1 MADLTDNELR
11 AVAYFSIGVSSE
23 GKDASYRLA
32 FAGNTVRDAAGN
44 VNLQPVG
51 NSGYTIG
58 TLQTDFGAHPA
69 DARQLVA
76 AYQGWANEN
85 HPEWVLTDEQQAKM
99 SADLGRD
106 GNHVRDAN
114 FDAHLKQYQKKKDIP
129 ASLMPAGGPDIDQT
143 FKSHLNEYLATDTGK
158 TFVHERDVTQVNK
171 LMDRVAEPLKDTDL
185 YQKASTEDKA
195 RIFAVVAKAYNQ
207 GDAYGDKLITGI
219 QDGKITS
226 LDGLK
231 SKVGEFPDY
240 FHSGRDEALKGADTF
255 NAMKNASAD
264 GPLKGAWDA
273 VLADPLV
280 NPTTLAKDTAH
291 PDLAAQYGT
300 VKGIF
305 IDPVQGRGLVQ
316 DMDKGASHSHGDPA
330 SKRSR
335 GYYAQGKDLVQWDMD
350 GHGRSYIDGKWSEV
364 SRSDLSLQRNKD
376 HSRDLKITQ
385 DGHTRDLLHV
395 VGQGAQKQGEP
406 KQEAP
411 KQGDHAALRQGTHGS
426 DVEQLQTKLAALG
439 YLNNTVTPDGK
450 FGSTTK
456 AAVEAFQQDRKLDVD
471 GVAGNDTLKVLA
483 DQVRAKT
490 ETATAAQLPGRLDH
504 PDHPDHAM
512 FQQARDQVYVI
523 DRRLGRTPDLQSDQ
537 IASALVV
544 QARSDGLQ
552 RIDQVALSE
561 DGSRMWAVQTPPGQ
575 RDHLADLRTNVPT
588 AAANTSMEQSGGQWP
603 QAMERFEAA
612 QQQQATER
620 ALAQN
625 QNQQQAA
632 PGLGR

>member
-1 MADLTDNELR
+1 
-11 AVAYFSIGVSSE
+11 
-23 GKDASYRLA
+23 
-32 FAGNTVRDAAGN
+32 
-44 VNLQPVG
+44 
-51 NSGYTIG
+51 
-58 TLQTDFGAHPA
+58 
-69 DARQLVA
+69 
-76 AYQGWANEN
+76 
-85 HPEWVLTDEQQAKM
+85 
-99 SADLGRD
+99 
-106 GNHVRDAN
+106 
-114 FDAHLKQYQKKKDIP
+114 
-129 ASLMPAGGPDIDQT
+129 
-143 FKSHLNEYLATDTGK
+143 
-158 TFVHERDVTQVNK
+158 
-171 LMDRVAEPLKDTDL
+171 
-185 YQKASTEDKA
+185 
-195 RIFAVVAKAYNQ
+195 
-207 GDAYGDKLITGI
+207 
-219 QDGKITS
+219 
-226 LDGLK
+226 
-231 SKVGEFPDY
+231 
-240 FHSGRDEALKGADTF
+240 
-255 NAMKNASAD
+255 
-264 GPLKGAWDA
+264 
-273 VLADPLV
+273 
-280 NPTTLAKDTAH
+280 
-291 PDLAAQYGT
+291 
-300 VKGIF
+300 
-305 IDPVQGRGLVQ
+305 
-316 DMDKGASHSHGDPA
+316 MDKGASHSHGDPA

-350 GHGRSYIDGKWSEV
+350 GHGRSYIDGKWSEL

-406 KQEAP
+406 KQDAP
-411 KQGDHAALRQGTHGS
+411 KPGDHAVLRQGAHGS

-439 YLNNTVTPDGK
+439 YLDNTVTPDGK

-471 GVAGNDTLKVLA
+471 GVAGNDTLRVLA

-490 ETATAAQLPGRLDH
+490 ETATAAHVPGRLDD

-512 FQQARDQVYVI
+512 FQQARDQVHVI
-523 DRRLGRTPDLQSDQ
+523 DRQLGRTPDLQSDQ

-575 RDHLADLRTNVPT
+575 RDHLADLRTSVPT
-588 AAANTSMEQSGGQWP
+588 ASANTSMEQSGSQWP

-625 QNQQQAA
+625 QQQAA